1 MQYSNTRTRVG
12 DIDIG
17 AVVMAKDILELDS
30 RRKIYE
36 QVRAVP
42 GIHFREISRRLKIPT
57 GVIEYHLKYL
67 ETHELIVS
75 RREGRYKRFF
85 ILGELGSR
93 DKELLALLRQEMPRR
108 ILMHLLL
115 HPKTSHKRLRK
126 EFHISAST
134 LSFHISKL
142 LDSELVLH
150 SRKGRKFQYKVK
162 DEELV
167 AKVLIRFKEGF
178 IDEVV
183 DEFAKT
189 WLEIHP

>member
-1 MQYSNTRTRVG
+1 
-12 DIDIG
+12 
-17 AVVMAKDILELDS
+17 MADDALELDS

-36 QVRAVP
+36 QIEAVP
-42 GIHFREISRRLKIPT
+42 GIHFRELARRLKIPT
-57 GVIEYHLKYL
+57 GVIEYHLRYL

-75 RREGRYKRFF
+75 RHEGRYKRYF
-85 ILGELGSR
+85 IIGKLGSR
-93 DKELLALLRQEMPRR
+93 DKELIGLLRQQMPRR

-115 HPKTSHKRLRK
+115 NPKTSHKKLRK
-126 EFHISAST
+126 VFHVSAST

-142 LDSELVLH
+142 LEAELVDQL
-150 SRKGRKFQYKVK
+150 RIGRKFQYVVR

-167 AKVLIRFKEGF
+167 AKALIRYKEGF
-178 IDEVV
+178 IDDVV